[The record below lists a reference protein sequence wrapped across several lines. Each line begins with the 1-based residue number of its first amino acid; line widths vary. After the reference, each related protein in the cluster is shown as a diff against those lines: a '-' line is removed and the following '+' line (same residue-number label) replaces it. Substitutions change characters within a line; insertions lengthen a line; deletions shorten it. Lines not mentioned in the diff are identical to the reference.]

1 MVRSDEIDYSESGK
15 VTLTSQV
22 RWTSQSQ
29 VTGDLSAKVRL
40 GETDKSESG
49 IVNSG
54 EIDYLRWTRQNQI
67 S

>member
-29 VTGDLSAKVRL
+29 DTGDLSAKVRL
-40 GETDKSESG
+40 GETDKSEQGPS
-49 IVNSG
+49 
-54 EIDYLRWTRQNQI
+54 TP
-67 S
+67 